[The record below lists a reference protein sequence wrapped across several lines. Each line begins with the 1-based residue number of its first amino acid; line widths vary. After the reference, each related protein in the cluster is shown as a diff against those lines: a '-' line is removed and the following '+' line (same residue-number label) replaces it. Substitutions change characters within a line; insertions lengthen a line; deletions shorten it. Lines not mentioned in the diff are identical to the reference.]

1 MDSFANLI
9 WIAYLLNIVII
20 IAIVCFKKKNP
31 ISTMAWIMCLMIIP
45 AIGGIIYLIFG
56 VGLKSYA
63 QYKYKKKSVLNEN
76 HISERQKET
85 QSVQD
90 VENLPYSDMIKYF
103 LNANSGYSENNE
115 VNIFTD
121 AKKKYDALFE
131 DIKNAK
137 KSINMLYFII
147 RNDTVGNALIDLLTK
162 KAKEGVKV
170 RLMYDGLG
178 SMLTPRRL
186 FDRLR
191 AEEGSEVEEFF
202 PVRIL
207 SMAKINHRNHR
218 KIVVIDDETA
228 YMGGMNIGDEYMSRN
243 PRRNLPWRDTHI
255 RVKGEAVEY
264 IMRCFAQ
271 DWEFSTGK
279 KIDMSGYE
287 NRKDSKG
294 NVKMQIVSSGPDTEN
309 EEIKCGMI
317 QMIYR
322 AKKYVYIQS
331 PYFVPDEAFL
341 TAVQTAARAGVDVRV
356 MIPGMPDKKYV
367 YHTTMSYVGELLD
380 AGVKVLLYPGFIHSK
395 TVTVDDRVATIGSTN
410 IDIRS
415 FRLLFELNAFMY
427 SPELAEEN
435 HKIFKEDEAVCRE
448 LTMKEYKNRGI
459 GKMIVEGFFR
469 LFSPIM

>member
-1 MDSFANLI
+1 MDGLTNFI

-31 ISTMAWIMCLMIIP
+31 ISTMAWIMCLIMVP
-45 AIGGIIYLIFG
+45 AVGGVLYLIFG

-63 QYKYKKKSVLNEN
+63 QYKYRKKSELNEN
-76 HISERQKET
+76 HVLDSQKELARQQ
-85 QSVQD
+85 QS
-90 VENLPYSDMIKYF
+90 EEMPYSEIIKYF
-103 LNANSGYSENNE
+103 LNCNCVYCENNDVE
-115 VNIFTD
+115 IFTD
-121 AKKKYDALFE
+121 ARKKYDALFE

-137 KSINMLYFII
+137 KSINIMYFII
-147 RNDTVGNALIDLLTK
+147 RNDVVGNELIDLLTK
-162 KAKEGVKV
+162 KASEGVKV
-170 RLMYDGLG
+170 RLMYDGFG
-178 SMLTPRRL
+178 SILTPRRL

-191 AEEGSEVEEFF
+191 VEKASEVEEFF

-207 SMAKINHRNHR
+207 SMSKINHRNHR

-228 YMGGMNIGDEYMSRN
+228 YLGGMNIGDEYMSRN
-243 PRRNLPWRDTHI
+243 PKRNLPWRDTHVRI
-255 RVKGEAVEY
+255 KGDSVEY

-271 DWEFSTGK
+271 DWEFSTGRRIEVK
-279 KIDMSGYE
+279 TNE
-287 NRKDSKG
+287 NLKETNEKVS
-294 NVKMQIVSSGPDTEN
+294 MQIVPSGPDTEN
-309 EEIKCGMI
+309 EEIKCGI
-317 QMIYR
+317 IRMIYS

-341 TAVQTAARAGVDVRV
+341 TAVQTAARSGVDVRV

-395 TVTVDDRVATIGSTN
+395 TVTVDGKICTIGSTN

-427 SPELAEEN
+427 SPEVAEECLS
-435 HKIFKEDEAVCRE
+435 IFMNDESVCKE
-448 LTMKEYKNRGI
+448 LTMEEYKNRGI
-459 GKMIVEGFFR
+459 GKIIIEGFFR